1 MHEPLNLS
9 LVKLDFSDTALAFQ
23 HASPAD
29 IRRARLLFGVLASP
43 ALVSAGKALSLW
55 ALNWKLPVKGLI
67 RATVFRQFCGGET
80 VAESRP
86 AIQRLWSGGVGSI
99 LDYSVEGQTTDAAF
113 DQTVEAV
120 LQTLALAAHEPGLS
134 LGVFK
139 MTGIAPHDLLE
150 RMTLGAELTAAENQ
164 QLEKVRARIRRMA
177 QFAAKSGRALMIDA
191 EETWIQGAIDQLAR
205 EAMQEFNRDQ
215 LVVLTTIQCY
225 RVGRQAQLRADLDHA
240 SDHSYFYG
248 VKLVRGAYMEKER
261 ERAATMGYASPIQ
274 PDKAG
279 TDAEYDACVRMM
291 LEALGRPDAP
301 GRVGVVIGTHNEDSN
316 RLGAELLTAQ
326 GWNPQNAPV
335 WFAQLYGMSDFISYI
350 MAHHGFRVAKYLPF
364 GPIVNVMPY
373 LLRRAEENTSVAGQT
388 GRELMM
394 LRNEAA
400 RRTRVG

>member
-1 MHEPLNLS
+1 M
-9 LVKLDFSDTALAFQ
+9 KLDFSDTALAFQ

-29 IRRARLLFGVLASP
+29 LRRARLLFGVLASP
-43 ALVSAGKALSLW
+43 PLVAAGKSLSLW
-55 ALNWKLPVKGLI
+55 ALKWRLPVKGLI

-86 AIQRLWSGGVGSI
+86 AIQRLWNAKVGSI

-113 DQTVEAV
+113 DQTVEVA

-139 MTGIAPHDLLE
+139 MTGIAPHELLE
-150 RMTLGAELTAAENQ
+150 KMTEGSALNAEEEA
-164 QLEKVRARIRRMA
+164 QLSRVRARIRRMA
-177 QFAAKSGRALMIDA
+177 QFAAKSGRTLMIDA

-205 EAMQEFNRDQ
+205 EAMMEFNRER
-215 LVVLTTIQCY
+215 LVIMTTIQCY
-225 RVGRQAQLRADLDHA
+225 RVGRTAQLQADLAHAADHG
-240 SDHSYFYG
+240 YFFG

-261 ERAATMGYASPIQ
+261 DRAAAMGYPSPIQ

-279 TDAEYDACVRMM
+279 TDAEYDACLR
-291 LEALGRPDAP
+291 LAIDALGTPENP
-301 GRVGVVIGTHNEDSN
+301 GHVGVVIGTHNEESTQ
-316 RLGAELLTAQ
+316 LGVDLLGAQ
-326 GWNPQNAPV
+326 GWNPGDAPV
-335 WFAQLYGMSDFISYI
+335 WFAQLYGMSDFISFI
-350 MAHHGFRVAKYLPF
+350 LGHHGFRVAKYLPF

-394 LRNEAA
+394 LRKEAA
-400 RRTRVG
+400 RRANR

>member
-1 MHEPLNLS
+1 M
-9 LVKLDFSDTALAFQ
+9 KLDFSDTALAFQ

-86 AIQRLWSGGVGSI
+86 AIQRLWSGSVGSI
-99 LDYSVEGQTTDAAF
+99 LDYSVEGQTTDTAF
-113 DQTVEAV
+113 DQTVEVV

-177 QFAAKSGRALMIDA
+177 QFAAKSGRTLMIDA

>member
-1 MHEPLNLS
+1 M
-9 LVKLDFSDTALAFQ
+9 KLDFSDTALAFQ

-86 AIQRLWSGGVGSI
+86 AIQRLWSGSVGSI
-99 LDYSVEGQTTDAAF
+99 LDYSVEGQTTDTAF
-113 DQTVEAV
+113 DQTVEVV

-279 TDAEYDACVRMM
+279 TDAEYVACVRMM

-400 RRTRVG
+400 RRKRVG

>member
-1 MHEPLNLS
+1 M
-9 LVKLDFSDTALAFQ
+9 KLDFSDTALAFQ

-86 AIQRLWSGGVGSI
+86 AIQRLWSGSVGSI
-99 LDYSVEGQTTDAAF
+99 LDYSVEGQTTDTAF
-113 DQTVEAV
+113 DQTVEVV

-205 EAMQEFNRDQ
+205 EAMQELNRDQ

-335 WFAQLYGMSDFISYI
+335 WFAQLYGMSDFIIYI
-350 MAHHGFRVAKYLPF
+350 MAHHGFRVAKYLTF

-400 RRTRVG
+400 RRKRVG

>member
-1 MHEPLNLS
+1 
-9 LVKLDFSDTALAFQ
+9 VKLDFSDTALAFQ

-29 IRRARLLFGVLASP
+29 LRRARMIFGVLASP
-43 ALVSAGKALSLW
+43 NLVSAGKALSLW
-55 ALNWKLPVKGLI
+55 ALKWRLPVKGLV

-86 AIQRLWSGGVGSI
+86 AIQRLWNAKVGSI

-113 DQTVEAV
+113 DQTVEVA

-150 RMTLGAELTAAENQ
+150 HLSLGAELTSEKAQ
-164 QLEKVRARIRRMA
+164 QLQKVRARIRRMA
-177 QFAAKSGRALMIDA
+177 HFAAKSGRTLMIDA

-205 EAMQEFNRDQ
+205 EAMMEFNTDR
-215 LVVLTTIQCY
+215 VVVMTTIQCY
-225 RVGRQAQLRADLDHA
+225 RVGRQDQLRADLEHA
-240 SDHSYFYG
+240 SAHGYCYG

-261 ERAATMGYASPIQ
+261 ARANAMGYASPIQ
-274 PDKAG
+274 PDKAH
-279 TDAEYDACVRMM
+279 TDAEYDACLRLM
-291 LEALGRPDAP
+291 LDAIGTLEQP
-301 GRVGVVIGTHNEDSN
+301 GRAAVVVGTHNEDST
-316 RLGAELLTAQ
+316 RLAAEILVSK
-326 GWNPQNAPV
+326 GWNPQEAPV
-335 WFAQLYGMSDFISYI
+335 WFAQLYGMSDFISFI
-350 MAHHGFRVAKYLPF
+350 LGHHGFRVAKYLPF

-394 LRNEAA
+394 LRKESA
-400 RRTRVG
+400 RRKALR

>member
-1 MHEPLNLS
+1 
-9 LVKLDFSDTALAFQ
+9 VKLDFSDTALAFQ

-29 IRRARLLFGVLASP
+29 LRRARLLFGVLASP
-43 ALVSAGKALSLW
+43 ALVAAGKSLSLW
-55 ALNWKLPVKGLI
+55 ALKWRLPVKGLI

-86 AIQRLWSGGVGSI
+86 AIKRLWNAKLGSI

-113 DQTVEAV
+113 DQTVEVA

-139 MTGIAPHDLLE
+139 MTGIAPHELLE
-150 RMTLGAELTAAENQ
+150 KMTEGSALNAEEEA
-164 QLEKVRARIRRMA
+164 QLSRVRARIRRMA
-177 QFAAKSGRALMIDA
+177 QFAAKSGRTLMIDA

-205 EAMQEFNRDQ
+205 EAMMEFNRER
-215 LVVLTTIQCY
+215 LVIMTTIQCY
-225 RVGRQAQLRADLDHA
+225 RVGRTAQLQADLAHAADHGY
-240 SDHSYFYG
+240 YFG

-261 ERAATMGYASPIQ
+261 DRAAAMGYPSPIQ

-279 TDAEYDACVRMM
+279 TDAEYDACLR
-291 LEALGRPDAP
+291 LAIDALGTPENP
-301 GRVGVVIGTHNEDSN
+301 GHVGVVIGTHNEESTQ
-316 RLGAELLTAQ
+316 LGVDLLGAQ
-326 GWNPQNAPV
+326 GWNPGDAPV
-335 WFAQLYGMSDFISYI
+335 WFAQLYGMSDFISFI
-350 MAHHGFRVAKYLPF
+350 LGHHGFRVAKYLPF

-394 LRNEAA
+394 LRKEAA
-400 RRTRVG
+400 RRANR

>member
-1 MHEPLNLS
+1 M
-9 LVKLDFSDTALAFQ
+9 KLDFSDTALAFQ

-29 IRRARLLFGVLASP
+29 LRRARLLFGVLASP
-43 ALVSAGKALSLW
+43 ALVAAGKSLSLW
-55 ALNWKLPVKGLI
+55 ALKWRLPVKGLI

-86 AIQRLWSGGVGSI
+86 AIQRLWNAKVGSI

-113 DQTVEAV
+113 DQTVEVA

-139 MTGIAPHDLLE
+139 MTGIAPHELLE
-150 RMTLGAELTAAENQ
+150 KMTEGSALNAEEEA
-164 QLEKVRARIRRMA
+164 QLSRVRARIRRMA
-177 QFAAKSGRALMIDA
+177 QFAAKSGRTLMIDA

-205 EAMQEFNRDQ
+205 EAMMEFNRER
-215 LVVLTTIQCY
+215 LVIMTTIQCY
-225 RVGRQAQLRADLDHA
+225 RVGRTAQLQADLAHAADHGY
-240 SDHSYFYG
+240 YFG

-261 ERAATMGYASPIQ
+261 DRAAAKGYPSPIQ

-279 TDAEYDACVRMM
+279 TDAEYDACLR
-291 LEALGRPDAP
+291 LAIDALGTPENP
-301 GRVGVVIGTHNEDSN
+301 GHVGVVIGTHNEESTQ
-316 RLGAELLTAQ
+316 LGVDLLGAQ
-326 GWNPQNAPV
+326 GWNPGDAPV
-335 WFAQLYGMSDFISYI
+335 WFAQLYGMSDFISFI
-350 MAHHGFRVAKYLPF
+350 LGHHGFRVAKYLPF

-394 LRNEAA
+394 LRKEAA
-400 RRTRVG
+400 RRANR

>member
-1 MHEPLNLS
+1 
-9 LVKLDFSDTALAFQ
+9 VKLDFSDTALAFK

-55 ALNWKLPVKGLI
+55 ALKWKLPVKGLI

-86 AIQRLWSGGVGSI
+86 AIQQLWSGGVGSI
-99 LDYSVEGQTTDAAF
+99 LDYSVEGQTTDTAF
-113 DQTVEAV
+113 DQTVEVA

-150 RMTLGAELTAAENQ
+150 RMTLGAELTDDEKH

-177 QFAAKSGRALMIDA
+177 QFAAKSSRSLMIDA

-225 RVGRQAQLRADLDHA
+225 RVGREAQLRADLDHA
-240 SDHSYFYG
+240 AEHGYYYG

-261 ERAATMGYASPIQ
+261 ERAATMGYSSPIQ
-274 PDKAG
+274 PDKAA

-291 LEALGRPDAP
+291 LEALGRPEAP

-316 RLGAELLTAQ
+316 RLGAELLTSQ
-326 GWNPQNAPV
+326 GWAPQNAPV
-335 WFAQLYGMSDFISYI
+335 WFAQLYGMSDFISFI

-394 LRNEAA
+394 LRKEAA
-400 RRTRVG
+400 RRKRIS

>member
-1 MHEPLNLS
+1 
-9 LVKLDFSDTALAFQ
+9 VKLDFSDTALAFQ

-29 IRRARLLFGVLASP
+29 LRRARMLFGVLASP
-43 ALVSAGKALSLW
+43 TLVSTGKALSLW
-55 ALNWKLPVKGLI
+55 ALKWRLPVKGLI

-86 AIQRLWSGGVGSI
+86 AIQRLWNAKVGSI

-113 DQTVEAV
+113 DQTVEVA

-150 RMTLGAELTAAENQ
+150 HLSLGAELTSEEAQ
-164 QLEKVRARIRRMA
+164 QLQKVRARIRRMA
-177 QFAAKSGRALMIDA
+177 QFAAKSGRTLMIDA

-205 EAMQEFNRDQ
+205 EAMMEFNTDR
-215 LVVLTTIQCY
+215 VVVMTTIQCY
-225 RVGRQAQLRADLDHA
+225 RVGRQDQLRAELKHA
-240 SDHSYFYG
+240 SAHGYGYG

-261 ERAATMGYASPIQ
+261 ARATAMGYASPIQ
-274 PDKAG
+274 PDKAH
-279 TDAEYDACVRMM
+279 TDAEYDACLRLM
-291 LEALGRPDAP
+291 LDAIGTHEQP
-301 GRVGVVIGTHNEDSN
+301 GRAAVVVGTHNEDST
-316 RLGAELLTAQ
+316 RLAAEILVSK
-326 GWNPQNAPV
+326 GWNPQEAPV
-335 WFAQLYGMSDFISYI
+335 WFAQLYGMSDFISFI
-350 MAHHGFRVAKYLPF
+350 LGHHGFRVAKYLPF

-394 LRNEAA
+394 LRKESA
-400 RRTRVG
+400 RRKALR

>member
-1 MHEPLNLS
+1 
-9 LVKLDFSDTALAFQ
+9 VKLDFSDTALAFQ

-43 ALVSAGKALSLW
+43 TLVSAGKALSLW

-99 LDYSVEGQTTDAAF
+99 LDYSVEGQTTDSAF
-113 DQTVEAV
+113 DQTVEVV

-150 RMTLGAELTAAENQ
+150 RMTLGAELSAAENQ

-177 QFAAKSGRALMIDA
+177 QFAAKSGRTLMIDA
-191 EETWIQGAIDQLAR
+191 EETWIQGAIDLLAR

-240 SDHSYFYG
+240 AAHGYFYG

-261 ERAATMGYASPIQ
+261 ERAAQMGYPSPIQ
-274 PDKAG
+274 PDKSG

-301 GRVGVVIGTHNEDSN
+301 GRVGVVIGTHNEGSN

-326 GWNPQNAPV
+326 GWNPQDAPV
-335 WFAQLYGMSDFISYI
+335 WFAQLSGMSDFISYI

-388 GRELMM
+388 GRELLM
-394 LRNEAA
+394 LRKEVA
-400 RRTRVG
+400 RRKRVS

>member
-1 MHEPLNLS
+1 M
-9 LVKLDFSDTALAFQ
+9 KLDFSDTALAFQ

-29 IRRARLLFGVLASP
+29 LRRARLLFGVLASP
-43 ALVSAGKALSLW
+43 ALVAAGKSLSLW
-55 ALNWKLPVKGLI
+55 ALKWRLPVKGLI

-86 AIQRLWSGGVGSI
+86 AIQRLWNAKVGSI

-113 DQTVEAV
+113 DQTVEVA

-139 MTGIAPHDLLE
+139 MTGIAPHELLE
-150 RMTLGAELTAAENQ
+150 KMTEGSALNAEEEA
-164 QLEKVRARIRRMA
+164 QLSRVRARIRRMA
-177 QFAAKSGRALMIDA
+177 QFAAKSGRTLMIDA

-205 EAMQEFNRDQ
+205 EAMMEFNRER
-215 LVVLTTIQCY
+215 LVIMTTIQCY
-225 RVGRQAQLRADLDHA
+225 RVGRTAQLQADLAHAADHG
-240 SDHSYFYG
+240 YFFG

-261 ERAATMGYASPIQ
+261 DRAAAMGYPSPIQ

-279 TDAEYDACVRMM
+279 TDAEYDACLRLVID
-291 LEALGRPDAP
+291 ALGTPENP
-301 GRVGVVIGTHNEDSN
+301 GHVGVVIGTHNEESTQ
-316 RLGAELLTAQ
+316 LGVDLLGAQ
-326 GWNPQNAPV
+326 GWNPGDAPV
-335 WFAQLYGMSDFISYI
+335 WFAQLYGMSDFISFI
-350 MAHHGFRVAKYLPF
+350 LGHHGFRVAKYLPF

-394 LRNEAA
+394 LRKEAA
-400 RRTRVG
+400 RRANR

>member
-1 MHEPLNLS
+1 
-9 LVKLDFSDTALAFQ
+9 VKLDFSDTALAFQ

-29 IRRARLLFGVLASP
+29 LRRARLLFGVLASP
-43 ALVSAGKALSLW
+43 ALVAAGKSLSLW
-55 ALNWKLPVKGLI
+55 ALKWRLPVKGLI

-86 AIQRLWSGGVGSI
+86 AIQRLWNAKVGSI

-113 DQTVEAV
+113 DQTVEVA

-139 MTGIAPHDLLE
+139 MTGIAPHELLE
-150 RMTLGAELTAAENQ
+150 KMTEGSALNAEEEA
-164 QLEKVRARIRRMA
+164 QLSRVRARIRRMA
-177 QFAAKSGRALMIDA
+177 QFAAKSGRTLMIDA

-205 EAMQEFNRDQ
+205 EAMMEFNRER
-215 LVVLTTIQCY
+215 LVIMTTIQCY
-225 RVGRQAQLRADLDHA
+225 RVGRTAQLQADLAHATDHGY
-240 SDHSYFYG
+240 YFG

-261 ERAATMGYASPIQ
+261 DRAAAMGYPSPIQ

-279 TDAEYDACVRMM
+279 TDAEYDACLRLVI
-291 LEALGRPDAP
+291 DAFGTPENP
-301 GRVGVVIGTHNEDSN
+301 GHVGVVIGTHNEESTQ
-316 RLGAELLTAQ
+316 LGVDLLGAQ
-326 GWNPQNAPV
+326 GWNPGDAPV
-335 WFAQLYGMSDFISYI
+335 WFAQLYGMSDFISFI
-350 MAHHGFRVAKYLPF
+350 LGHHGFRVAKYLPF

-394 LRNEAA
+394 LRKEAA
-400 RRTRVG
+400 RRANR

>member
-86 AIQRLWSGGVGSI
+86 AIQRLWSGSVGSI
-99 LDYSVEGQTTDAAF
+99 LDYSVEGQTTDTAF
-113 DQTVEAV
+113 DQTVEVV

-400 RRTRVG
+400 RRKRVG

>member
-1 MHEPLNLS
+1 
-9 LVKLDFSDTALAFQ
+9 VKLDFSDTALAFQ

-29 IRRARLLFGVLASP
+29 LRRARLLFGVLASP
-43 ALVSAGKALSLW
+43 ALVAAGKSLSLW
-55 ALNWKLPVKGLI
+55 ALKWRLPVKGLI

-86 AIQRLWSGGVGSI
+86 AIQRLWNAKVGSI

-113 DQTVEAV
+113 DQTVEVA

-139 MTGIAPHDLLE
+139 MTGIAPHELLE
-150 RMTLGAELTAAENQ
+150 KMTEGSALNAEEEA
-164 QLEKVRARIRRMA
+164 QLSRVRARIRRMA
-177 QFAAKSGRALMIDA
+177 QFAAKSGRTLMIDA

-205 EAMQEFNRDQ
+205 EAMMEFNRER
-215 LVVLTTIQCY
+215 LVIMTTIQCY
-225 RVGRQAQLRADLDHA
+225 RVGRTAQLQADLAHAADHGY
-240 SDHSYFYG
+240 YFG

-261 ERAATMGYASPIQ
+261 DRAAAMGYPSPIQ

-279 TDAEYDACVRMM
+279 TDAEYDACLRLVID
-291 LEALGRPDAP
+291 ALGTPENP
-301 GRVGVVIGTHNEDSN
+301 GHVGVVIGTHNEESTQ
-316 RLGAELLTAQ
+316 LGVDLLIAQ
-326 GWNPQNAPV
+326 GWNPGDAPV
-335 WFAQLYGMSDFISYI
+335 WFAQLYGMSDFISFI
-350 MAHHGFRVAKYLPF
+350 LGHHGFRVAKYLPF

-394 LRNEAA
+394 LRKEAA
-400 RRTRVG
+400 RRANR

>member
-1 MHEPLNLS
+1 M
-9 LVKLDFSDTALAFQ
+9 KLDFSDTALAFQ

-86 AIQRLWSGGVGSI
+86 AIQRLWSGSVGSI
-99 LDYSVEGQTTDAAF
+99 LDYSVEGQTTDTAF
-113 DQTVEAV
+113 DQTVEVV

-301 GRVGVVIGTHNEDSN
+301 GRVGVVIGTHNEGSN

-326 GWNPQNAPV
+326 GWNPQDAPV

-400 RRTRVG
+400 RRTRVS

>member
-1 MHEPLNLS
+1 
-9 LVKLDFSDTALAFQ
+9 VKLDFSDTALAFQ

-29 IRRARLLFGVLASP
+29 LRRARLLFGVLASP
-43 ALVSAGKALSLW
+43 ALVAAGKSLSLW
-55 ALNWKLPVKGLI
+55 ALKWRLPVKGLI

-86 AIQRLWSGGVGSI
+86 AIQRLWNAKVGSI

-113 DQTVEAV
+113 DQTVEVA

-139 MTGIAPHDLLE
+139 MTGIAPHELLE
-150 RMTLGAELTAAENQ
+150 KMTEGSALNAEEEA
-164 QLEKVRARIRRMA
+164 QLSRVRARIRRMA
-177 QFAAKSGRALMIDA
+177 QFAAKSGRTLMIDA

-205 EAMQEFNRDQ
+205 EAMMEFNRER
-215 LVVLTTIQCY
+215 LVIMTTIQCY
-225 RVGRQAQLRADLDHA
+225 RVGRTAQLQADLAHAADHGY
-240 SDHSYFYG
+240 YFG

-261 ERAATMGYASPIQ
+261 DRAAAMGYPSPIQ

-279 TDAEYDACVRMM
+279 TDAEYDACLRLVID
-291 LEALGRPDAP
+291 ALGTPENP
-301 GRVGVVIGTHNEDSN
+301 GHVGVVIGTHNEESTQ
-316 RLGAELLTAQ
+316 LGVDLLGAQ
-326 GWNPQNAPV
+326 GWNPGHAPV
-335 WFAQLYGMSDFISYI
+335 WFAQLYGMSDFISFI
-350 MAHHGFRVAKYLPF
+350 LGHHGFRVAKYLPF

-394 LRNEAA
+394 LRKEAA
-400 RRTRVG
+400 RRANR

>member
-113 DQTVEAV
+113 DQTVEVV

-150 RMTLGAELTAAENQ
+150 RMTLAAELTAAENQ

-177 QFAAKSGRALMIDA
+177 QFAAKSGRTLMIDA
-191 EETWIQGAIDQLAR
+191 EETWIQGAIDQLTR

-261 ERAATMGYASPIQ
+261 ERAATIGYASPIQ

-301 GRVGVVIGTHNEDSN
+301 GRVGVVIVTHNEGSN

-400 RRTRVG
+400 RRTRVS

>member
-1 MHEPLNLS
+1 LHEPLNLS

-86 AIQRLWSGGVGSI
+86 AIQRLWSGSVGSI
-99 LDYSVEGQTTDAAF
+99 LDYSVEGQTTDTAF
-113 DQTVEAV
+113 DQTVEVV

-400 RRTRVG
+400 RRTRVS

>member
-1 MHEPLNLS
+1 M
-9 LVKLDFSDTALAFQ
+9 KLDFSDTALAFQ

-29 IRRARLLFGVLASP
+29 LRRARLLFGVLASP
-43 ALVSAGKALSLW
+43 ALVAAGKSLSLW
-55 ALNWKLPVKGLI
+55 ALKWRLPVKGLI

-86 AIQRLWSGGVGSI
+86 AIQRLWNAKVGSI

-113 DQTVEAV
+113 DQTVEVA

-139 MTGIAPHDLLE
+139 MTGIAPHELLE
-150 RMTLGAELTAAENQ
+150 KMTEGSALNAEEEA
-164 QLEKVRARIRRMA
+164 QLSRVRARIRRMA
-177 QFAAKSGRALMIDA
+177 QFAAKSGRTLMIDA

-205 EAMQEFNRDQ
+205 EAMMEFNRER
-215 LVVLTTIQCY
+215 LVIMTTIQCY
-225 RVGRQAQLRADLDHA
+225 RVGRTAQLQADLAHAADHG
-240 SDHSYFYG
+240 YFFG

-261 ERAATMGYASPIQ
+261 DRAAAMGYPSPIQ

-279 TDAEYDACVRMM
+279 TDAEYDACLR
-291 LEALGRPDAP
+291 LAIDALGTPENP
-301 GRVGVVIGTHNEDSN
+301 GHVGVVIGTHNEESTQ
-316 RLGAELLTAQ
+316 LGVDLLGAQ
-326 GWNPQNAPV
+326 GWNPGDAPV
-335 WFAQLYGMSDFISYI
+335 WFAQLYGMSDFISFI
-350 MAHHGFRVAKYLPF
+350 LGHHGFRVAKYLPF

-394 LRNEAA
+394 LRKEAA
-400 RRTRVG
+400 RRANR

>member
-1 MHEPLNLS
+1 M
-9 LVKLDFSDTALAFQ
+9 KLDFSDTALAFQ

-29 IRRARLLFGVLASP
+29 LRRARLLFGVLASP
-43 ALVSAGKALSLW
+43 ALVAAGKSLSLW
-55 ALNWKLPVKGLI
+55 ALKWRLPVKGLI

-86 AIQRLWSGGVGSI
+86 AIQRLWNAKVGSI

-113 DQTVEAV
+113 DQTVEVA

-139 MTGIAPHDLLE
+139 MTGIAPHELLE
-150 RMTLGAELTAAENQ
+150 KMTEGSALNAEEEA
-164 QLEKVRARIRRMA
+164 QLSRVRARIRRMA
-177 QFAAKSGRALMIDA
+177 QFAAKSGRTLMIDA

-205 EAMQEFNRDQ
+205 EAMMEFNRER
-215 LVVLTTIQCY
+215 LVIMTTIQCY
-225 RVGRQAQLRADLDHA
+225 RVGRTAQLQADLAHATDHGY
-240 SDHSYFYG
+240 YFG

-261 ERAATMGYASPIQ
+261 DRAAAMGYPSPIQ

-279 TDAEYDACVRMM
+279 TDAEYDACLRLVID
-291 LEALGRPDAP
+291 ALGTPENP
-301 GRVGVVIGTHNEDSN
+301 GHVGVVIGTHNEESTQ
-316 RLGAELLTAQ
+316 LGVDLLGAQ
-326 GWNPQNAPV
+326 GWNPGDAPV
-335 WFAQLYGMSDFISYI
+335 WFAQLYGMSDFISFI
-350 MAHHGFRVAKYLPF
+350 LGHHGFRVAKYLPF

-394 LRNEAA
+394 LRKEAA
-400 RRTRVG
+400 RRANR

>member
-1 MHEPLNLS
+1 M
-9 LVKLDFSDTALAFQ
+9 KLDFSDTALAFQ

-99 LDYSVEGQTTDAAF
+99 LDYSVEGQTTDSAF
-113 DQTVEAV
+113 DQTVEVV

-261 ERAATMGYASPIQ
+261 ERAATIGYASPIQ

-400 RRTRVG
+400 RRTRVS

>member
-1 MHEPLNLS
+1 M
-9 LVKLDFSDTALAFQ
+9 KLDFSDTALAFQ

-29 IRRARLLFGVLASP
+29 LRRARLLFGVLASP
-43 ALVSAGKALSLW
+43 ALVAAGKSLSLW
-55 ALNWKLPVKGLI
+55 ALKWRLPVKGLI

-86 AIQRLWSGGVGSI
+86 AIQRLWNAKVGSI

-113 DQTVEAV
+113 DQTVEVA

-139 MTGIAPHDLLE
+139 MTGIAPHELLE
-150 RMTLGAELTAAENQ
+150 KMTEGSALNAEEEA
-164 QLEKVRARIRRMA
+164 QLSRVRARIRRMA
-177 QFAAKSGRALMIDA
+177 QFAAKSGRTLMIDA

-205 EAMQEFNRDQ
+205 EAMMEFNRER
-215 LVVLTTIQCY
+215 LVIMTTIQCY
-225 RVGRQAQLRADLDHA
+225 RVGRTAQLQADLAHATDHGY
-240 SDHSYFYG
+240 YFG

-261 ERAATMGYASPIQ
+261 DRAAAMGYPSPIQ

-279 TDAEYDACVRMM
+279 TDAEYDACLR
-291 LEALGRPDAP
+291 LAIDALGTPENP
-301 GRVGVVIGTHNEDSN
+301 GHVGVVIGTHNEESTQ
-316 RLGAELLTAQ
+316 LGVDLLSAQ
-326 GWNPQNAPV
+326 GWNPGDAPV
-335 WFAQLYGMSDFISYI
+335 WFAQLYGMSDFISFI
-350 MAHHGFRVAKYLPF
+350 LGHHGFRVAKYLPF

-394 LRNEAA
+394 LRKEAA
-400 RRTRVG
+400 RRANR

>member
-99 LDYSVEGQTTDAAF
+99 LDYSVEGQTTDSAF
-113 DQTVEAV
+113 DQTVEVV

-177 QFAAKSGRALMIDA
+177 QFAAKSGRTLMIDA

-261 ERAATMGYASPIQ
+261 ERAATMGYPSPIQ
-274 PDKAG
+274 PDKTG
-279 TDAEYDACVRMM
+279 TDAEYDACLRMM
-291 LEALGRPDAP
+291 LEALGRPNAP

-326 GWNPQNAPV
+326 GWNPQDAPV

-394 LRNEAA
+394 LRKEAA
-400 RRTRVG
+400 RRTRVS

>member
-43 ALVSAGKALSLW
+43 GLVSAGKALSLW

-113 DQTVEAV
+113 DQTVEVA
-120 LQTLALAAHEPGLS
+120 LQTLALAATEPGLS

-150 RMTLGAELTAAENQ
+150 RMSLGAELTAAESH
-164 QLEKVRARIRRMA
+164 QLEKVRARVRRMA
-177 QFAAKSGRALMIDA
+177 QFAAKSGRTLMIDA

-205 EAMQEFNRDQ
+205 EAMQEFNRDR
-215 LVVLTTIQCY
+215 LVIMTTIQCY

-240 SDHSYFYG
+240 SAHGYFYG

-261 ERAATMGYASPIQ
+261 ERAATMGYPSPIQ

-291 LEALGRPDAP
+291 LESLGRPDAP

-388 GRELMM
+388 GRELLM
-394 LRNEAA
+394 LRKEAA
-400 RRTRVG
+400 RRKQVS